1 MDINSKNKGAGMLRP
16 GMPVTVYGY
25 RVSDSTAIPG
35 IDAGGELYLQLDG
48 MLSAAMPGAGGS
60 DAAVFNGLAMGISSY
75 VRQSGGACIV
85 HACGDGSQQACQH
98 VYIGR
103 HAMESYMNALDP
115 SSQAMDLLA
124 RALSVFRVAETA
136 GASGD
141 GSRACCG
148 AVYTGASNNHVGHDF
163 TYGIGICLDPEHAP
177 DGGCRIGVCP
187 AKIALAGLALVGAVC
202 AAVVWKRSR
211 T

>member
-1 MDINSKNKGAGMLRP
+1 MDINSKNKEAGMLRP

-35 IDAGGELYLQLDG
+35 IDVGGELYLQLDG
-48 MLSAAMPGAGGS
+48 MLSAAMSEAGG
-60 DAAVFNGLAMGISSY
+60 DTAAFNGLAMGISSY

-85 HACGDGSQQACQH
+85 HACGEGSMQACQH
-98 VYIGR
+98 VYVGR
-103 HAMESYMNALDP
+103 QAMESYMNTLDP

-136 GASGD
+136 GVSGV

-148 AVYTGASNNHVGHDF
+148 AVYTGAGNNYAGHDF
-163 TYGIGICLDPEHAP
+163 TYGVGICLDPEHDP
-177 DGGCRIGVCP
+177 DGGRRIGVCP
-187 AKIALAGLALVGAVC
+187 AKIALAGLALIGAVC

-211 T
+211 P